1 MINRLNEGTLVF
13 ERGLKM
19 ICCAF
24 LTVEHQFEIT
34 VEDIRGLCVFGSTV
48 WGETDCF
55 VQYHF
60 PFQRDLQHSDFSSDG
75 KISISSLPSE
85 RPFTLWNGIIPVI
98 FFLSD
103 PNPSTTSHP
112 YNTVCP

>member
-1 MINRLNEGTLVF
+1 
-13 ERGLKM
+13 M

-75 KISISSLPSE
+75 KISISSLQSE

-103 PNPSTTSHP
+103 SNPSTTSHP
-112 YNTVCP
+112 YNTVCPGSSVP